1 MILVYWDEIS
11 RHPAGTHLTLELHVE
26 IKFRHGKVGQ
36 FSTWHL
42 FRFVCTLFEFFFAT
56 MSVSLLE
63 LFRFLFI
70 K

>member
-36 FSTWHL
+36 FSTWH
-42 FRFVCTLFEFFFAT
+42 FQIC
-56 MSVSLLE
+56 MQ
-63 LFRFLFI
+63 FI
-70 K
+70 